1 MGSTPV
7 LEPTLPILLPAR
19 HVQTLLLPPISLL
32 SQFVPGTFW
41 SSHSCPYPFS
51 PPWDPNHVSSEPYRQ
66 SWLYSAFF
74 RDSPLLAGFTNKPCF
89 LKTLPDQLGMEAWAF
104 HCHVFASLHD
114 ESSPFGVA
122 ECASSARIILQILGE
137 TITVAEN
144 TRPFAPSL

>member
-19 HVQTLLLPPISLL
+19 HVQTLCSCLP
-32 SQFVPGTFW
+32 F
-41 SSHSCPYPFS
+41 HSCLSLFLAPSDPAIVAPTHFLHPEIPITS
-51 PPWDPNHVSSEPYRQ
+51 PLNPTGRVD
-66 SWLYSAFF
+66 YSAFF